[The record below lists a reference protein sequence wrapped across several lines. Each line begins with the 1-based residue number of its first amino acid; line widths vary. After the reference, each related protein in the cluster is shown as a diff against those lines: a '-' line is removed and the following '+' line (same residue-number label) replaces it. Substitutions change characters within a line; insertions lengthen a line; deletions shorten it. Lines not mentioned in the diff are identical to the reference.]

1 LCDFFKF
8 LFHENFVSLDFQGRK
23 SSWGGVV
30 MTVEQEPRA
39 PHTGLAL
46 ADAAAV
52 IATILA
58 KGPLAGSL
66 GAETGEANFDGD
78 RQKRLDVL
86 ANEQIL
92 ANLKQTPTAFFAS
105 EEEDVILALDPSGRL
120 AVAVDPLDG
129 SSNIDVNVSIG
140 TIFSIFVASPD
151 GASASFFRPGREQI
165 AAGYF
170 VYGPHTALVLTTGD
184 GVQLFVFDRAVMGF
198 RMARSRV
205 AIPLEAVEFAINT
218 SNYRHWFEPVR
229 TFVDDCVAGREGP
242 RGKDFN
248 MRWVASLVAETHRI
262 FTRGGVFLY
271 PADHRAG
278 YERGRLRLVYEAFP
292 IAMLAE
298 QAGGGATDGYRAILD
313 KIAGELHER
322 TPLFFGSAQT
332 MAIISDSHA
341 RAAGRDEHAPL
352 FGRRG
357 LFRT

>member
-1 LCDFFKF
+1 
-8 LFHENFVSLDFQGRK
+8 
-23 SSWGGVV
+23 
-30 MTVEQEPRA
+30 MTVDPEVSEARP
-39 PHTGLAL
+39 GLDLAGHLASVLGGPLGAALATAILSL

-52 IATILA
+52 ISTLVA

-66 GAETGEANFDGD
+66 GAETGEANSDGD
-78 RQKRLDVL
+78 RRKQLDVM

-92 ANLKQTPTAFFAS
+92 DNLKRTPTAFFAS
-105 EEEDVILALDPSGRL
+105 EEEDVILALDPGGVL

-140 TIFSIFVASPD
+140 TIFSIFAASAD

-184 GVQLFVFDRAVMGF
+184 GVQLFVLDRAAMAF
-198 RMARSRV
+198 RMVRSRLT
-205 AIPLEAVEFAINT
+205 IPREAVEFAINT
-218 SNYRHWFEPVR
+218 SNYRHWFEPVQ
-229 TFVDDCVAGREGP
+229 TFINDCVAGREGP

-271 PADHRAG
+271 PADRRTG

-298 QAGGGATDGYRAILD
+298 QAGGGAIDGYRAILD
-313 KIAGELHER
+313 KVPGELHER

-332 MAIISDSHA
+332 MAVIADSHA
-341 RAAGRDEHAPL
+341 NAAGRDEQAPL

>member
-1 LCDFFKF
+1 LAAY
-8 LFHENFVSLDFQGRK
+8 LALSLNDGL
-23 SSWGGVV
+23 GGELA
-30 MTVEQEPRA
+30 T
-39 PHTGLAL
+39 TILAL
-46 ADAAAV
+46 ANAAAV
-52 IATILA
+52 ISTLVAH
-58 KGPLAGSL
+58 GPLVGSL
-66 GAETGEANFDGD
+66 EADTGESNADGD
-78 RQKRLDVL
+78 RQKHLDVL

-92 ANLKQTPTAFFAS
+92 ASLMGTPTAFFAS
-105 EEEDVILALDPSGRL
+105 EEEDTILTLNPEGKL

-140 TIFSIFVASPD
+140 TIFSIFAASAD

-184 GVQLFVFDRAVMGF
+184 GVRLFVLDRALMGF
-198 RMARSRV
+198 RLVRSRV
-205 AIPLEAVEFAINT
+205 TIPLETREFAINS
-218 SNYRHWFEPVR
+218 SNYRHWFEPVQ
-229 TFVDDCVAGREGP
+229 TFIDDCVAGHEGP

-271 PADHRAG
+271 PADRRAG

-298 QAGGGATDGYRAILD
+298 QAGGGAIDGYGAVLD
-313 KIAGELHER
+313 RIPGDLHER
-322 TPLFFGSAQT
+322 APLFFGSAQM
-332 MAIISDSHA
+332 MAVIADYHA
-341 RAAGRDEHAPL
+341 RAAGRDEQAPL

>member
-1 LCDFFKF
+1 
-8 LFHENFVSLDFQGRK
+8 
-23 SSWGGVV
+23 
-30 MTVEQEPRA
+30 MTVAQEPAERS
-39 PHTGLAL
+39 TGGDLATHLSSTLSGPLGEALTTTILRL

-52 IATILA
+52 ISTLVSE
-58 KGPLAGSL
+58 GPLAGSL
-66 GAETGEANFDGD
+66 GGETGEANSDGD
-78 RQKRLDVL
+78 RQKQLDVL

-92 ANLKQTPTAFFAS
+92 ASLKQTPTAFFAS
-105 EEEDVILALDPSGRL
+105 EEEDVIIALDPGGML

-184 GVQLFVFDRAVMGF
+184 GVQLFVLDRAVMAF

-205 AIPLEAVEFAINT
+205 TIPLEAVEFAINS
-218 SNYRHWFEPVR
+218 SNSRHWFGPVQ
-229 TFVDDCVAGREGP
+229 TFIDDCVAGREGP

-262 FTRGGVFLY
+262 FSRGGVFLY
-271 PADHRAG
+271 PADRRPG

-298 QAGGGATDGYRAILD
+298 QAGGGAIDGYRAILD
-313 KIAGELHER
+313 KIPGELHER
-322 TPLFFGSAQT
+322 TPLFFGSAHT
-332 MAIISDSHA
+332 MALIADSHA
-341 RAAGRDEHAPL
+341 NAAGRDDQAPL